1 MFVLSGSIANMFF
14 FTKRGPERTDNVRE
28 NMTEDQSLKLITLRS
43 IFLGRNFIERNSY
56 DVTSARSTETS
67 ESTGSDAQH
76 QE

>member
-1 MFVLSGSIANMFF
+1 M
-14 FTKRGPERTDNVRE
+14 KRGPERTDNVRE

-56 DVTSARSTETS
+56 DMTSARSTEII